1 MSDCM
6 TTSLPSVRATV
17 PWTKLPDGA
26 VLFSPDTEVYY
37 AMNGVAAAIWELLSQ
52 ATYTIDELCAA
63 VSERFPDATPQEIRA
78 DIIELLDEL
87 AASGLVEATASESP
101 A

>member
-1 MSDCM
+1 M
-6 TTSLPSVRATV
+6 TTSLPSVRSTV

-52 ATYTIDELCAA
+52 NKYNFDELCAA
-63 VSERFPDATPQEIRA
+63 LSERFPDATPEDIRG
-78 DIIELLDEL
+78 DIIEFLDDL
-87 AASGLVEATASESP
+87 AHSGLVDSAASESST
-101 A
+101 